1 MARQVA
7 VSSLLAQERAGGLPA
22 HCKNKI
28 KIHFLKYFL
37 GGFFFNP
44 TLLHLPLL
52 RFHCANGYWDRT
64 QDGCN

>member
-28 KIHFLKYFL
+28 KIPFFKYFL
-37 GGFFFNP
+37 GGFLFILYT
-44 TLLHLPLL
+44 TLLHLPTL
-52 RFHCANGYWDRT
+52 RFHCADR
-64 QDGCN
+64 C